1 MAFVSV
7 RSGDQGMRPEGV
19 VPEPAVSGDQAFPGG
34 SRVADCLPVASRV
47 GQFGEVAAST
57 HALGEEHSCVTAVK
71 GAVGY
76 TIVWKLQRSTQGK
89 AWERKGVSPHY

>member
-1 MAFVSV
+1 MYADMLWFVSKC
-7 RSGDQGMRPEGV
+7 
-19 VPEPAVSGDQAFPGG
+19 AVS
-34 SRVADCLPVASRV
+34 
-47 GQFGEVAAST
+47 
-57 HALGEEHSCVTAVK
+57 AVK